1 MASPG
6 NDTPELRWRLTDEE
20 DPRLFDDAGGWI
32 PGREELAGLQLLH
45 VRAKRVINAVP
56 ERSRMP
62 FRWTVNP
69 YRGCSHACT
78 YCFARPTHEYLGLD
92 AGDDFDRRIVVKV
105 NAVDRVRA
113 ELRGPRWR
121 GEEVALGT
129 NTDPYQVVEGRYRLT
144 RGVLATLAE
153 QGNPFSVLSKSP
165 LMLRDRDVL
174 TAAAGEGLVST
185 AFSIASLDRALWRA
199 IEPHAPNPERRMEAV
214 AELNAA
220 GVPCGVLMAPVVP
233 GLSDDEA
240 SLRAVVTRAVEAGA
254 TWITPL
260 VLHLR
265 PGVREHFLER
275 MRAHDP
281 ERAEDIA
288 RRYPGAYQPQSCQ
301 RELSARVR
309 RLVAEAGGLARRD
322 LSRRF
327 TRPST
332 PVPVPDH
339 QLRLT

>member
-1 MASPG
+1 
-6 NDTPELRWRLTDEE
+6 
-20 DPRLFDDAGGWI
+20 
-32 PGREELAGLQLLH
+32 
-45 VRAKRVINAVP
+45 
-56 ERSRMP
+56 
-62 FRWTVNP
+62 
-69 YRGCSHACT
+69 
-78 YCFARPTHEYLGLD
+78 
-92 AGDDFDRRIVVKV
+92 
-105 NAVDRVRA
+105 
-113 ELRGPRWR
+113 
-121 GEEVALGT
+121 
-129 NTDPYQVVEGRYRLT
+129 
-144 RGVLATLAE
+144 
-153 QGNPFSVLSKSP
+153 VLSKSP

-214 AELNAA
+214 AELNAG

-275 MRAHDP
+275 MRVHDP

-309 RLVAEAGGLARRD
+309 RLVAEAGGRARRGH
-322 LSRRF
+322 LTRRF
-327 TRPST
+327 VRPPT
-332 PVPVPDH
+332 PAPAPDH